1 MRALIG
7 IVFLLLAGS
16 VGAQERLS
24 GTNVDV
30 RLGIAL
36 KAPEAAVLKLIPDG
50 WEMNSPTTGPGQG
63 MNLSL
68 TLLEQVSSQDA
79 QGNAIDPIRGVAV
92 GIPVR
97 RKGTDVT
104 GNMVVAGLFTPK
116 GVPGA
121 YGVYV
126 PANVEVERKQRS
138 DGDGKTLI
146 EERWIFKGVDGDTLE
161 AQIQYARGA
170 TTRAKT
176 ESKVFSGARPD
187 FYRIYR
193 VDAVSDVARSA
204 ATGVDRVSAIAL
216 KVSGKKLAALFDGT
230 EKIVSITSIPS
241 YSRQVFL
248 TGP

>member
-104 GNMVVAGLFTPK
+104 GNMVVAGPSSPHSA
-116 GVPGA
+116 PGA
-121 YGVYV
+121 DGVCS
-126 PANVEVERKQRS
+126 PANPGRR
-138 DGDGKTLI
+138 
-146 EERWIFKGVDGDTLE
+146 
-161 AQIQYARGA
+161 
-170 TTRAKT
+170 
-176 ESKVFSGARPD
+176 
-187 FYRIYR
+187 
-193 VDAVSDVARSA
+193 
-204 ATGVDRVSAIAL
+204 
-216 KVSGKKLAALFDGT
+216 
-230 EKIVSITSIPS
+230 
-241 YSRQVFL
+241 RQQ
-248 TGP
+248 THRQ